1 MEMLRDGGAHQP
13 WTNPTWR
20 GERRSAGRATRPER
34 RVAGPTGRG
43 ETPSDANQRGRGAVR
58 TPGRV
63 PARAT
68 GATAG
73 RGTGALLAALVLTLL
88 VSAATPPDSPVADAA
103 MRGDHGSVRAL
114 LRGGADV
121 NAAQGDGM
129 TALHWAAERGDVEMA
144 RMLVHAGA
152 GMEAVTRMAEYTAL
166 HLACRAGH
174 GAVAR
179 ALLEAG
185 ADPAAPTAS
194 GGATSLHLA
203 AAAGSAEAVVALIE
217 HGADVDAREERA
229 GQTPLIFAA
238 AQNRVEAIR
247 ALIAGGA
254 DPSISTRV
262 VDMVELEESLRGG
275 ADDAVRRQIAAQLA
289 ARDAGKEEEREGEDG
304 DPEDKPAEAPKPM
317 SMGEQ
322 VGHVGGM
329 TALLHAARQG
339 HDEAVEVLLEAGADV
354 DRASADGTT
363 PIFIAALNGHFDLV
377 MALLER
383 GADPTRANH
392 ANGTPLFATINQQW
406 IPKTGYAQPNAHLQ
420 QHATHLDVMEALLEA
435 GADPNARLSKRLWF
449 TQYGGSILS
458 VNMIGATPF
467 WRAAYAADVDAMRLL
482 VAYGADPGIPTRRP
496 PPRRRIA
503 WDEDPGADKSGIP
516 AVPVGGP
523 GIFPIHAASGVGY
536 GQGFAANAHR
546 HAPDGWMPAIRYL
559 VDELGADVNVR
570 DHDAYNALHHA
581 ASRGD
586 TEMIRFLA
594 ERGADVMAISRIGQ
608 TTADMA
614 NGPYQRTT
622 PYPDAIALLES
633 LGSLNNNNCQS
644 C

>member
-1 MEMLRDGGAHQP
+1 MR
-13 WTNPTWR
+13 
-20 GERRSAGRATRPER
+20 ERMREKGMKAGAGRMDARRP
-34 RVAGPTGRG
+34 
-43 ETPSDANQRGRGAVR
+43 
-58 TPGRV
+58 
-63 PARAT
+63 RA
-68 GATAG
+68 
-73 RGTGALLAALVLTLL
+73 LVAALVLTLL
-88 VSAATPPDSPVADAA
+88 VSAATPPESPVADAA

-114 LRGGADV
+114 LQQGADV

-129 TALHWAAERGDVEMA
+129 TALHWAADRGDLEMA
-144 RMLVHAGA
+144 RMLVYAGA
-152 GMEAVTRMAEYTAL
+152 SLEAVTRMAEYTPL
-166 HLACRAGH
+166 HLASRAGH
-174 GAVAR
+174 GAVVR

-185 ADPAAPTAS
+185 SDPAAPTGS
-194 GGATSLHLA
+194 GGATPLHLA
-203 AAAGSAEAVVALIE
+203 AAAGDAEAVAVLID

-229 GQTPLIFAA
+229 AQTPLIFAA

-247 ALIAGGA
+247 ALLAGGA
-254 DPSISTRV
+254 DPSLATTV
-262 VDMVELEESLRGG
+262 VDMVELEASLRGG
-275 ADDAVRRQIAAQLA
+275 EQDRVRQQINAQLA
-289 ARDAGKEEEREGEDG
+289 ARAAQEQKEQGEEEE
-304 DPEDKPAEAPKPM
+304 KPAEAPKPL
-317 SMGEQ
+317 SMGQQ

-339 HDEAVEVLLEAGADV
+339 HAAAVAALLDSGADIDQV
-354 DRASADGTT
+354 SADGTT

-377 MALLER
+377 LALLER
-383 GADPTRANH
+383 GADPNLANH

-406 IPKTGYAQPNAHLQ
+406 IPKTGYAQPNVHLQ
-420 QHATHLDVMEALLEA
+420 QNATYMEVMEALLRA
-435 GADPNARLSKRLWF
+435 GADPNASLSKRLWF

-467 WRAAYAADVDAMRLL
+467 WRASYAADVEAMRLL
-482 VAYGADPGIPTRRP
+482 VAYGADHRVPTQRP
-496 PPRRRIA
+496 PARRRIA

-523 GIFPIHAASGVGY
+523 GIYPIHAASGVGY

-546 HAPDGWMPAIRYL
+546 HAPDGWMPAMRYL

-586 TEMIRFLA
+586 TEMIRFLV

-633 LGSLNNNNCQS
+633 FGSLNNNNCQS

>member
-1 MEMLRDGGAHQP
+1 MR
-13 WTNPTWR
+13 
-20 GERRSAGRATRPER
+20 ERMRQKGMKARAGRTDTRRP
-34 RVAGPTGRG
+34 
-43 ETPSDANQRGRGAVR
+43 
-58 TPGRV
+58 
-63 PARAT
+63 
-68 GATAG
+68 
-73 RGTGALLAALVLTLL
+73 GALVAALVLTLL

-114 LRGGADV
+114 LQQGADV

-129 TALHWAAERGDVEMA
+129 TALHWAADRGDLEMA
-144 RMLVHAGA
+144 RMLVYAGA
-152 GMEAVTRMAEYTAL
+152 GLDAVTRMAEYTPL
-166 HLACRAGH
+166 HLASRAGH
-174 GAVAR
+174 GAVVR

-185 ADPAAPTAS
+185 SDPAAPTAS
-194 GGATSLHLA
+194 GGATPLHLA
-203 AAAGSAEAVVALIE
+203 AAAGDAEAVAALIE
-217 HGADVDAREERA
+217 HGAEVDAREERA
-229 GQTPLIFAA
+229 RQTPLIFAA

-247 ALIAGGA
+247 ALLAGGA
-254 DPSISTRV
+254 NPSLTTTV

-275 ADDAVRRQIAAQLA
+275 ANDAVRQQIAAQLA
-289 ARDAGKEEEREGEDG
+289 ARDAQKEKEESEEE
-304 DPEDKPAEAPKPM
+304 EKPAEALKPL
-317 SMGEQ
+317 SMGQQ
-322 VGHVGGM
+322 VGRMGGM

-339 HDEAVEVLLEAGADV
+339 HAGAVEALLDAGGDIDQV
-354 DRASADGTT
+354 SADGTT

-377 MALLER
+377 LALLER
-383 GADPTRANH
+383 GADPNLANH

-406 IPKTGYAQPNAHLQ
+406 IPKTGYAQPNVHLQ
-420 QHATHLDVMEALLEA
+420 QNATHMEVMEALLRA

-467 WRAAYAADVDAMRLL
+467 WRASYAADVEAMRLL
-482 VAYGADPGIPTRRP
+482 VAYGADHRVPTQRP

-523 GIFPIHAASGVGY
+523 GIHPIHAASGVGY

-546 HAPDGWMPAIRYL
+546 HAPDGWMPAMRYL

-586 TEMIRFLA
+586 TEMIRFLV

-622 PYPDAIALLES
+622 PYPDAITLLES
-633 LGSLNNNNCQS
+633 FGSLNNNNCQS

>member
-1 MEMLRDGGAHQP
+1 MR
-13 WTNPTWR
+13 
-20 GERRSAGRATRPER
+20 ERMREKGMKAGAGRMDTRRP
-34 RVAGPTGRG
+34 
-43 ETPSDANQRGRGAVR
+43 
-58 TPGRV
+58 
-63 PARAT
+63 
-68 GATAG
+68 
-73 RGTGALLAALVLTLL
+73 GALVAALVLTLL
-88 VSAATPPDSPVADAA
+88 VSAATPPESPVADAA

-114 LRGGADV
+114 LQQGADV

-129 TALHWAAERGDVEMA
+129 TALHWAADRGDLEMA
-144 RMLVHAGA
+144 RMLVYAGA
-152 GMEAVTRMAEYTAL
+152 GLEAVTRMAEYTPL
-166 HLACRAGH
+166 HLASRAGH
-174 GAVAR
+174 GAVVR

-185 ADPAAPTAS
+185 SDPAAPTGS
-194 GGATSLHLA
+194 GGATPLHLA
-203 AAAGSAEAVVALIE
+203 AAAGDAKAVAALIE
-217 HGADVDAREERA
+217 HGADVDAREQRA

-254 DPSISTRV
+254 DPSLATTV

-275 ADDAVRRQIAAQLA
+275 EQDRVRQQINAQLA
-289 ARDAGKEEEREGEDG
+289 ARAAQEQKEEGE
-304 DPEDKPAEAPKPM
+304 EEEKPAEAPKPL
-317 SMGEQ
+317 SMGQQ
-322 VGHVGGM
+322 VAHMGGM

-339 HDEAVEVLLEAGADV
+339 HAGAVEALLDAGSDIDQV
-354 DRASADGTT
+354 SADGTT

-377 MALLER
+377 LALLDG
-383 GADPTRANH
+383 GADPNLANH

-406 IPKTGYAQPNAHLQ
+406 IPKTGYAQPNVHLQ
-420 QHATHLDVMEALLEA
+420 QNATHMEVMEALLRA

-458 VNMIGATPF
+458 VNMTGATPF
-467 WRAAYAADVDAMRLL
+467 WRASYAADVAAMRLL
-482 VAYGADPGIPTRRP
+482 VAYGADHRVPTRRP

-516 AVPVGGP
+516 AVAVGGP
-523 GIFPIHAASGVGY
+523 GIYPIHAASGVGY

-546 HAPDGWMPAIRYL
+546 HAPDGWMPAMRYL

-586 TEMIRFLA
+586 TDMIRFLV

-633 LGSLNNNNCQS
+633 FGSLNNNNCQS

>member
-1 MEMLRDGGAHQP
+1 MREMMREKGMRGGAGR
-13 WTNPTWR
+13 R
-20 GERRSAGRATRPER
+20 GSAG
-34 RVAGPTGRG
+34 
-43 ETPSDANQRGRGAVR
+43 
-58 TPGRV
+58 
-63 PARAT
+63 
-68 GATAG
+68 
-73 RGTGALLAALVLTLL
+73 ALVAALVLTLL

-103 MRGDHGSVRAL
+103 MRGDQGSVRAL
-114 LRGGADV
+114 LQQGADV

-129 TALHWAAERGDVEMA
+129 TALHWAADRGDLEMA
-144 RMLVHAGA
+144 RMLVYAGA
-152 GMEAVTRMAEYTAL
+152 GLEAVTRMAEYTPL
-166 HLACRAGH
+166 HLASRAGH
-174 GAVAR
+174 GAVVR

-185 ADPAAPTAS
+185 SDPAAPTGS
-194 GGATSLHLA
+194 GGATPLHLA
-203 AAAGSAEAVVALIE
+203 AAAGDAEAVAVLID

-229 GQTPLIFAA
+229 AQTPLIFAA

-247 ALIAGGA
+247 ALLAGGA
-254 DPSISTRV
+254 DPSLATTV
-262 VDMVELEESLRGG
+262 VDMVELEASLRGG
-275 ADDAVRRQIAAQLA
+275 EQDRVRQQINAQLA
-289 ARDAGKEEEREGEDG
+289 ARAAQEQKEEGE
-304 DPEDKPAEAPKPM
+304 EEEQPAEAPKPL
-317 SMGEQ
+317 SMGQQ
-322 VGHVGGM
+322 VGHMGGM

-339 HDEAVEVLLEAGADV
+339 HAGAVEALLDAGTDIDQV
-354 DRASADGTT
+354 SADGTT
-363 PIFIAALNGHFDLV
+363 PMFIAALNGHFDLV
-377 MALLER
+377 LALLDR
-383 GADPTRANH
+383 GADPNLANH

-406 IPKTGYAQPNAHLQ
+406 IPKTGYAQPNVHLQ
-420 QHATHLDVMEALLEA
+420 QNATHMEVMEALLQA
-435 GADPNARLSKRLWF
+435 GAEPNARLSKRLWF

-467 WRAAYAADVDAMRLL
+467 WRASYAADVNAMRLL
-482 VAYGADPGIPTRRP
+482 VAYGADPRVPTQRP

-503 WDEDPGADKSGIP
+503 WDEDPGADKSGVP

-523 GIFPIHAASGVGY
+523 GIYPIHAASGVGY

-546 HAPDGWMPAIRYL
+546 HAPDGWMPAMRYL

-586 TEMIRFLA
+586 TDMIRFLV

-633 LGSLNNNNCQS
+633 FGSLNNNNCQS